1 MKLFNKLYN
10 KFFCVMQWN
19 IGLTKDNIHTV
30 LRDKKNTLS
39 IKWLPVNNVIIS
51 VADPFIFKSAGGGIN
66 ILYED
71 FSMVDINRYG
81 TIKLIKTNS
90 NFEPIFNKQILDVK
104 THLSYPSIFVED
116 GKTYVIPES
125 RQSGEVAC
133 YEYDFSTDN
142 LFNKKVISHLPL
154 LDPTILK
161 YNNKYWLFATY
172 GDHKFEH
179 SKLYIY
185 YADSLLGPYQPHKM
199 NPVKNDLNGSRPA
212 GNFIISDGNIYRPAQ
227 NCSDYYG
234 KSLSFN
240 KLIKLTE
247 TEFEEEHHLE
257 LLQREDSRFNGGIHT
272 INMVDDVVVV
282 DGIRMAFKPFTKMK
296 LFFTKK

>member
-1 MKLFNKLYN
+1 
-10 KFFCVMQWN
+10 MQWN
-19 IGLTKDNIHTV
+19 IGLTKDNIHDL

-39 IKWLPVNNVIIS
+39 IKWLPVNNVVVS
-51 VADPFIFKSAGGGIN
+51 VADPFIFKSQGGGIN

-71 FSMVDINRYG
+71 FSMVDKKRYG
-81 TIKLIKTNS
+81 TIKLIKTNN

-104 THLSYPSIFVED
+104 THLSYPSIFVEN
-116 GKTYVIPES
+116 GKTYIIPES

-133 YEYDFSTDN
+133 YEYDFTTDN
-142 LFNKKVISHLPL
+142 LTNKKVISTLPL

-161 YNNKYWLFATY
+161 YNDKYWLFATY

-185 YADSLLGPYQPHKM
+185 YSDSLFGPYKPHKM

-212 GNFIISDGNIYRPAQ
+212 GNFIFSDGNIYRPAQ

-234 KSLSFN
+234 KSLSFY
-240 KLIKLTE
+240 KLIKLSE
-247 TEFEEEHHLE
+247 IEFKEEHYLD
-257 LLQREDSRFNGGIHT
+257 LLQRKESRFNGGIHT
-272 INMVDDVVVV
+272 INIVDDVVVV

-296 LFFTKK
+296 LFFKKR